1 MGDLDSPMTSQ
12 QKGSRGLTHY
22 LTGVTTETR
31 QQFRDEILGTTR
43 ASFAA
48 MGQRLKG
55 KALKAAIFGEQE
67 QLDKANAARD
77 AGEQIDVKPL

>member
-1 MGDLDSPMTSQ
+1 ME
-12 QKGSRGLTHY
+12 RY
-22 LTGVTTETR
+22 LE
-31 QQFRDEILGTTR
+31 QCLILQCGEV
-43 ASFAA
+43 ASKDGQERA